1 MSATYAAAM
10 SLASAR
16 AAGSLMNPNPG
27 SQAARTRK
35 LERIIEISRILT
47 STLELDPL
55 LQLIIET
62 ASELTESEAASIM
75 LLDPTSGELRFE
87 AAPWFQRD
95 QLKTVAVPLDKS
107 IAGWIF
113 CNAAPLVIAD
123 AKNDPRVYRQ
133 VDQSIE
139 FETRSILGVP
149 LMLKDKPIGVIE
161 AVNKLGRGRYT
172 QEDTEVLS
180 TLAAQAAVALENARL
195 LTALQKAYDELSQ
208 LDKLKSN
215 FIAIASHE
223 LRTPLGL
230 ILGHATFL
238 RDGAA
243 PDSAEQLDV
252 VVRSALRLKSI
263 IEDLANLGHIEQ
275 GEASLSRSN
284 FGVDEVIREAVDEAL
299 PLAEAKQLSL
309 RMQTPPQRVSL
320 HADRDKIRTALT
332 NLLNNAIKFT
342 PAGGRVLIS
351 AQAMNTQV
359 KVSVID
365 TGIGIPAEHLEK
377 IFDRFYQVESH
388 LTRRHGGMGLGLSI
402 ARVMI
407 ELHGGRIW
415 AESVEGKGSSFSF
428 LLPLAGPK
436 KTAPFTQPA

>member
-1 MSATYAAAM
+1 MKLDS
-10 SLASAR
+10 
-16 AAGSLMNPNPG
+16 GN
-27 SQAARTRK
+27 QAARTRK

-55 LQLIIET
+55 LQIIIET
-62 ASELTESEAASIM
+62 ASQLTDSEAASIM
-75 LLDPTSGELRFE
+75 LLDPASGELRFE

-95 QLKTVAVPLDKS
+95 QLKTVAVPLDQS

-113 CNAAPLVIAD
+113 RNAAPLVIAD
-123 AKNDPRVYRQ
+123 AKDDPRVYRQ

-161 AVNKLGRGRYT
+161 AVNKLGQGRYT
-172 QEDTEVLS
+172 QEDAEVLS
-180 TLAAQAAVALENARL
+180 TLAAQAAVAIENARL
-195 LTALQKAYDELSQ
+195 LAALQKAYDELSH
-208 LDKLKSN
+208 LDRLKSN

-238 RDGAA
+238 RDEAG
-243 PDSAEQLDV
+243 PDSVEQLDV

-275 GEASLSRSN
+275 GQATLSRSR
-284 FGVDEVIREAVDEAL
+284 FGVDEVVGEAVDEAV
-299 PLAEAKQLSL
+299 PLAEAKQLGL
-309 RMQTPPQRVSL
+309 RVQMPRERITL
-320 HADRDKIRTALT
+320 EADRDKIRTVLT
-332 NLLNNAIKFT
+332 NLLGNAIKFT

-351 AQAMNTQV
+351 AQAMNAQV
-359 KVSVID
+359 KVSVTD

-388 LTRRHGGMGLGLSI
+388 LTRRHGGMGLGLAI
-402 ARVMI
+402 ARVMV

-428 LLPLAGPK
+428 LLPLAGPRA
-436 KTAPFTQPA
+436 TAPFTQPT